1 MTLPEPIV
9 TDRKVRATL
18 KWRHHFWGDYCATLI
33 LECESAA
40 DAEAGKAFLESLAYF
55 SDIKVVADQADKADH
70 AVVAFYKP
78 DRDQE
83 DDLGE
88 QLEAFRVPSKC
99 RRCDRKHSIG
109 DTAHSIDW
117 AEPALLEFEAPYQD
131 HPGQGMLP
139 L

>member
-1 MTLPEPIV
+1 MTLLEPIV
-9 TDRKVRATL
+9 KDRKVQATL

-40 DAEAGKAFLESLAYF
+40 DAEAGKAFLQLLACF
-55 SDIKVVADQADKADH
+55 KDLKVVSDGDH
-70 AVVAFYKP
+70 AVIAFYRQE
-78 DRDQE
+78 DNDE
-83 DDLGE
+83 DDLAMI
-88 QLEAFRVPSKC
+88 LEPYRIPAKC

-117 AEPALLEFEAPYQD
+117 AEPAHLEFEAPYQD